1 MVNRPK
7 LSLKDPRFRGLLAL
21 GLVTLLAL
29 TLLWPL
35 AVDRDARHLSAY
47 STGPEDLSR
56 LHGELELTGAKIHSI
71 FSTAH
76 LLTDVDPTKSV
87 LLIVGT
93 ERRYDPGEAQTVVDF
108 LNAGGN
114 VVLAD
119 ETGFGS
125 DVARAAGF
133 AFSSQHV
140 LDTVNYNGDPKLV
153 VSNVALGDQN
163 YRVVFNAPATV
174 VALSNAASHD
184 VLATSSQPKFPDG
197 SFLDTNENG
206 EIDIADQAGPF
217 PLVVRT
223 HVGAGTLM
231 LVSDTGAFMN
241 AQVGLAGYDNARF
254 AHALVQSLL
263 PAAGGT
269 LLLDE
274 SRHEPAWS
282 IAPWENGL
290 RTLGRLTSGDVMPFL
305 VIALLLGGSLAAWR
319 LTRQTEDWS
328 HHTFD
333 ASRMLPLPESLRPD
347 LARAQR
353 MARHRISE
361 RFNIPLEQVAAMTT
375 EELVAATGDQ
385 TLAEAA
391 SGALRSDP
399 GPLFRS
405 FSSTEST
412 P

>member
-1 MVNRPK
+1 MNWPK
-7 LSLKDPRFRGLLAL
+7 PSLKDPRFRGWLAL
-21 GLVTLLAL
+21 GIVVLVSLA
-29 TLLWPL
+29 LLWPL
-35 AVDRDARHLSAY
+35 VLGRDARHLSAY

-56 LHGELELTGAKIHSI
+56 FHGELDLTGAKISSI

-76 LLTDVDPTKSV
+76 LLADVDAAKTV
-87 LLIVGT
+87 LVIVGT
-93 ERRYDPGEAQTVVDF
+93 ERRYDPGEAQSVIDF
-108 LNAGGN
+108 LRAGGN

-125 DVARAAGF
+125 DVARTAGF
-133 AFSSQHV
+133 AFTSQHV
-140 LDTVNYNGDPKLV
+140 LDNTSNYNGIPKLV
-153 VSNVALGDQN
+153 VSTVALGDQE
-163 YRVVFNAPATV
+163 YRVVFSAPAAI
-174 VALSNAASHD
+174 VALSNAADHEA
-184 VLATSSQPKFPDG
+184 LASSSEPRPPDG
-197 SFLDTNENG
+197 SFLDINENG
-206 EIDIADQAGPF
+206 VIDIADQSGPF

-223 HVGAGTLM
+223 HVGAGTLV
-231 LVSDTGAFMN
+231 LVSDTGVFMN

-254 AHALVQSLL
+254 ARALVRSLL
-263 PAAGGT
+263 PTDGGVI
-269 LLLDE
+269 LLDE
-274 SRHEPAWS
+274 SRHQPAWW
-282 IAPWENGL
+282 IAPWENGV

-305 VIALLLGGSLAAWR
+305 VLGVLLAGSLVAWR

-328 HHTFD
+328 RHTFD
-333 ASRMLPLPESLRPD
+333 ASRLMNVPETLRPD

-361 RFNIPLEQVAAMTT
+361 KLNIPLEQVAAMTT
-375 EELVAATGDQ
+375 EELAASCGDL

-391 SGALRSDP
+391 SGVLKSDP